1 MVMVFAV
8 EFVALNHTWKIHCYN
23 SFLFHHALEGSID
36 RSDTQ
41 TRDEILC
48 LGKDLVGTHRTI
60 FVFQYRKNGVSLASA
75 TFHREFSLYFL
86 LRVCYQILQLIDGY
100 HLRGTRS
107 MHIAEGILPAKMALL
122 TSVLAVPFI
131 AVSIQKFRRMLGDVD
146 ISSPQRPLLMMALAL
161 CFAVTLLPI
170 PVPIAGATSHM
181 CATPLLSL
189 LFGWSVVPALAAC
202 ILLLQALFFA
212 HGGLT
217 TLGANVLT
225 LGVVGPICVMALM
238 TIGRKLRLPLKA
250 SLFVSC
256 TLGSLAVYVGDAFL
270 LGWALGES
278 KDFLRVFSA
287 VTAGFFPVQTPL
299 SLLEGGISTA
309 IVLRLARE
317 NPEYL
322 PHSFVTRFTL
332 KTPIFGTHVIMALI
346 FMFLSYGA
354 GMTAYAGD
362 FPGLDD
368 AVFVKTA
375 ESFGMISKDI
385 FPWIQGEIELAIFSI
400 GFFVAG
406 CTVGSTFRQ
415 WQSFKNHESQPN
427 VVTPHAS

>member
-1 MVMVFAV
+1 
-8 EFVALNHTWKIHCYN
+8 
-23 SFLFHHALEGSID
+23 
-36 RSDTQ
+36 
-41 TRDEILC
+41 
-48 LGKDLVGTHRTI
+48 
-60 FVFQYRKNGVSLASA
+60 
-75 TFHREFSLYFL
+75 
-86 LRVCYQILQLIDGY
+86 
-100 HLRGTRS
+100 
-107 MHIAEGILPAKMALL
+107 MHIAEGILPAKTALL
-122 TSVLAVPFI
+122 TSILAVPFVV
-131 AVSIQKFRRMLGDVD
+131 ASIKKVRRMIGNVDV
-146 ISSPQRPLLMMALAL
+146 SSPQRPLFMMALAL

-181 CATPLLSL
+181 CATPLLAL

-225 LGVVGPICVMALM
+225 LGVVGPICVIALM
-238 TIGRKLRLPLKA
+238 TIGRKLRIPLKL

-256 TLGSLAVYVGDAFL
+256 TLGSLAVYVGDALL

-278 KDFLRVFSA
+278 EDFLRVFSA
-287 VTAGFFPVQTPL
+287 VAAGFFPVQAPL
-299 SLLEGGISTA
+299 SLLEGGVSTA

-322 PHSFVTRFTL
+322 PHSFVTRFAL
-332 KTPIFGTHVIMALI
+332 KRPILSTQGILFLI
-346 FMFLSYGA
+346 FILLGSG
-354 GMTAYAGD
+354 GGIEAYAGD

-368 AVFVKTA
+368 AVIAKTA

-385 FPWIQGEIELAIFSI
+385 FPWIQGEIELAVFSL

-406 CTVGSTFRQ
+406 CTVGSTFHH
-415 WQSFKNHESQPN
+415 WQSFKNHEFRPKG
-427 VVTPHAS
+427 VPPHAS